1 MKRRSRTV
9 AAGVLVALAGAL
21 VYGVVLAKSWGG
33 HMKVA
38 LILFGDWV
46 WLTVDAGNSRIL
58 FLLVAPAVL
67 LLAALSLRARR
78 PGE

>member
-21 VYGVVLAKSWGG
+21 VYGVVFVKSWGG
-33 HMKVA
+33 SMKIA
-38 LILFGDWV
+38 LMVFGDPV
-46 WLTVDAGNSRIL
+46 WLTVDAGSSRIL